1 MKGRRLFLLASAI
14 VWLIVL
20 VLIVVAAVDR
30 LSVTPWG
37 NISGDERSAEI
48 VGSVKVGQQFVAP
61 LPGLYRID
69 VTLDPDLVQNPRP
82 AVFRL
87 QDGTDSTNS
96 IAIDEF
102 LTGDVKENSP
112 YSLEFPPIQDSAGRS
127 FEFSLES
134 PQSSPGDA
142 LTAQYAPDS
151 VLKGASATLNGRA
164 VGGNLKFHTYYSL
177 RTRDKVELL
186 LTRMAAGRPY
196 ILGTKAFYAGLAVAY
211 VIVLGIF
218 LWYIAQTILEDERT

>member
-134 PQSSPGDA
+134 PQSSP
-142 LTAQYAPDS
+142 
-151 VLKGASATLNGRA
+151 
-164 VGGNLKFHTYYSL
+164 
-177 RTRDKVELL
+177 
-186 LTRMAAGRPY
+186 
-196 ILGTKAFYAGLAVAY
+196 
-211 VIVLGIF
+211 
-218 LWYIAQTILEDERT
+218 